1 MGKQQGLY
9 VEGKQS
15 NILYYS
21 WKGIPSMKTIP
32 SEVYQS
38 PVVVA
43 HKNANGLSTVMG
55 GSLRKLLAEVIP
67 YPKNV
72 QMQTAVRLALLKW
85 IKRGPLPSQ
94 PPAAIPFISKISFNE
109 ESVLPNCLR
118 VPLTVSVTA
127 QNEPAVLIPYMKP
140 TTAFI
145 APPQTNHIQLKI
157 AAACCNIK
165 TGEALQNYT
174 YDMVIPYNSESINS
188 QTITLPLEMPA
199 TSLTIVTAALDYF
212 SFNDGTASLINNE
225 RFRPAEV
232 IGGVV
237 KMG

>member
-21 WKGIPSMKTIP
+21 WKGIPCKRTIP

-43 HKNANGLSTVMG
+43 HKNTNGLSTVMG

-85 IKRGPLPSQ
+85 IKRGPVPLQ
-94 PPAAIPFISKISFNE
+94 PPEIIPFISKISFNE
-109 ESVLPNCLR
+109 EAILPNCLR
-118 VPLTVSVTA
+118 VPLTVSVTV

-157 AAACCNIK
+157 AAASCNIK

-174 YDMVIPYNSESINS
+174 YDMIIPYNSESINS
-188 QTITLPLEMPA
+188 HTIILPLPIPA
-199 TSLTIVTAALDYF
+199 DSLTIVAAALDYF
-212 SFNDGTASLINNE
+212 SFNEGTANIIDNE
-225 RFRPAEV
+225 RFRPSEV

-237 KMG
+237 RLG